1 MRKIV
6 RVDYL
11 HLRREEQHTFNEKVL
26 QIVLDT
32 CGNTSLPYQKMVEA
46 SGEFNRLLGEKVQ
59 NTKISL
65 MDLDSVADAAWYSLN
80 MQIRASLLH
89 PRASVREAAIKVD
102 EIFSQTP
109 NPTGLNYDQEYGC
122 LRTLLSQLEALEA
135 SVLSA
140 ALVDEHVAS
149 LRTAVDAF
157 CEASNEKVKSLSL
170 KQAGA
175 IKAAV
180 NECFQAWLSLA
191 KYLELMDQLN
201 GLAGAGNAIELLN
214 IMNRGIKRRLE
225 QRAKLGTTT
234 DSMNNVVSAAES
246 GET

>member
-32 CGNTSLPYQKMVEA
+32 CGECGLPYQKMSEA
-46 SGEFNRLLGEKVQ
+46 SAEFNRLLGEKVQ
-59 NTKISL
+59 NTKLSL
-65 MDLDSVADAAWYSLN
+65 MDLDSVADSAWYSLN
-80 MQIRASLLH
+80 MQIRASLVH
-89 PRASVREAAIKVD
+89 PRASVREAASKVE

-109 NPTGLNYDQEYGC
+109 NPTNLNYDQEYGS
-122 LRTLLSQLEALEA
+122 LRTLLMQLSSLDA
-135 SVLSA
+135 SVLRA
-140 ALVDEHVAS
+140 ALVNEHVAA
-149 LRTAVDAF
+149 LQAAVDAF
-157 CEASNEKVKSLSL
+157 CEASTEKVKALSL

-175 IKAAV
+175 LKTAI
-180 NECFQAWLSLA
+180 NNCFQAWTSLA

-214 IMNRGIKRRLE
+214 IMNRGIKQRLE
-225 QRAKLGTTT
+225 QRSKSSSAD
-234 DSMNNVVSAAES
+234 DSVNNVVSAAES
-246 GET
+246 GEA